1 MATKTLSITE
11 DAYERLASF
20 KEGKESFS
28 DVITKLTKKNSILD
42 LVGILSPEEGRELK
56 KNLTERRKLW
66 RKSIERTSRKLR

>member
-1 MATKTLSITE
+1 
-11 DAYERLASF
+11 
-20 KEGKESFS
+20 S